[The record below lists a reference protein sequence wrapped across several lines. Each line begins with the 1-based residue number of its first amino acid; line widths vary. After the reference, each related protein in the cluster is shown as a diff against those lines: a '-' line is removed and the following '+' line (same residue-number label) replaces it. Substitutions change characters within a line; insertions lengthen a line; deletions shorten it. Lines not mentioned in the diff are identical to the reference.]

1 MGELTHGERRRQGLT
16 CPPDSAPAPAE
27 VLPRGPS
34 EVEEEEEEEEGVGG
48 KEEEE
53 GELSWPAANLAA
65 ALPQVG
71 NSLLSP

>member
-1 MGELTHGERRRQGLT
+1 MNYFWLCLVECDFTEMGELTHGERRRQGLT

-34 EVEEEEEEEEGVGG
+34 EVEEEEEEEEEGVGG

-53 GELSWPAANLAA
+53 GELS
-65 ALPQVG
+65 
-71 NSLLSP
+71 

>member
-1 MGELTHGERRRQGLT
+1 MSKCGFTEMGELTHGERRRQGLT

-34 EVEEEEEEEEGVGG
+34 EVEEEEEEGVGG

-53 GELSWPAANLAA
+53 EEEEGVGGGGEEGELS
-65 ALPQVG
+65 
-71 NSLLSP
+71 

>member
-34 EVEEEEEEEEGVGG
+34 EVEEEEEEGVGG

-53 GELSWPAANLAA
+53 GELS
-65 ALPQVG
+65 
-71 NSLLSP
+71 

>member
-1 MGELTHGERRRQGLT
+1 MSKCGFTEMGELTHGERRRQGLT

-48 KEEEE
+48 KERKRV
-53 GELSWPAANLAA
+53 S
-65 ALPQVG
+65 
-71 NSLLSP
+71 

>member
-34 EVEEEEEEEEGVGG
+34 EVEEEERGG
-48 KEEEE
+48 GGEEE
-53 GELSWPAANLAA
+53 GELS
-65 ALPQVG
+65 
-71 NSLLSP
+71 

>member
-34 EVEEEEEEEEGVGG
+34 EVEEEEEEEEGG

-53 GELSWPAANLAA
+53 GELS
-65 ALPQVG
+65 
-71 NSLLSP
+71 